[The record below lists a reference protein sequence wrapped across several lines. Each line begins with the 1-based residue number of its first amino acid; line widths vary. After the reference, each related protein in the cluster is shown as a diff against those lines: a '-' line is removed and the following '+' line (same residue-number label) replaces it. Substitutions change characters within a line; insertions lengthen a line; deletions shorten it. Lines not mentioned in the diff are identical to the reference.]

1 VKSKWLLT
9 IGDHPIIRKLYRD
22 FDKTVLNSSISCQ
35 KVIAGKRRSMRNL
48 VIRNYEP
55 PKTPL
60 YTAVASQASMMD
72 LFGLG
77 TTPSRT

>member
-35 KVIAGKRRSMRNL
+35 KVITGKRRSLRNL

-60 YTAVASQASMMD
+60 YAPVAGEIKLLD
-72 LFGLG
+72 LFGLEV
-77 TTPSRT
+77 P

>member
-9 IGDHPIIRKLYRD
+9 IGDHPIIRKLYRG
-22 FDKTVLNSSISCQ
+22 FEKTVLKSSISCT

-60 YTAVASQASMMD
+60 YTTTASQAPLMD

-77 TTPSRT
+77 P